1 MVYIEESSVCWP
13 CEADFDTFAG
23 YDRYIVTLIHHGL
36 RSTNE
41 DTRSRW
47 QNDVS
52 APLTVVIRVVRC
64 FLRIKQPFYHAHISY
79 FPSPNQIQYTI
90 KIAETVTSKMRAF
103 KMLVNL
109 YYLQWNVIKQSIV
122 IKPPHDFS
130 RVSSSIK
137 FVIIGQ
143 ARKAEQHCNA
153 IEFTNLPFEQFSAS
167 TQNRFPCISRL
178 NFLFLW

>member
-13 CEADFDTFAG
+13 CEADFDIFAG

-36 RSTNE
+36 CSTNE

-52 APLTVVIRVVRC
+52 APLTVVIRV
-64 FLRIKQPFYHAHISY
+64 ADISY
-79 FPSPNQIQYTI
+79 FPSPNQIQCTI
-90 KIAETVTSKMRAF
+90 KIAETVISNMRAF

-109 YYLQWNVIKQSIV
+109 YSLQWNVIKQTIA
-122 IKPPHDFS
+122 IKLRHDFS

-143 ARKAEQHCNA
+143 AGKAEQHCNE
-153 IEFTNLPFEQFSAS
+153 IEFTNLPFELFSAS
-167 TQNRFPCISRL
+167 TPNRCPCISRL
-178 NFLFLW
+178 NVYLLWWFANWTLV

>member
-36 RSTNE
+36 CSTNE
-41 DTRSRW
+41 DIRSRW

-64 FLRIKQPFYHAHISY
+64 FLRIKQPLYHADISY
-79 FPSPNQIQYTI
+79 FPSPNQIQCTI
-90 KIAETVTSKMRAF
+90 KIADTVTSNIWAF

-109 YYLQWNVIKQSIV
+109 YYLQCNAIKQTIA
-122 IKPPHDFS
+122 IKPAQDFS
-130 RVSSSIK
+130 RLSSSIK
-137 FVIIGQ
+137 FVIINQ
-143 ARKAEQHCNA
+143 AGKAEQNCNE
-153 IEFTNLPFEQFSAS
+153 IEFTNLPFEKFSAS
-167 TQNRFPCISRL
+167 TPNRFPCISRF
-178 NFLFLW
+178 NV